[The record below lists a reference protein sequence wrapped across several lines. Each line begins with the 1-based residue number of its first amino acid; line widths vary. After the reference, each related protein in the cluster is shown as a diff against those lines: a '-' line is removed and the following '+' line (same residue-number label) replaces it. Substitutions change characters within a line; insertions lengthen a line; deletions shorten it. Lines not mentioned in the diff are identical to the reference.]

1 MSEGAGTARPHLS
14 RMSGARNP
22 WLQLQQRHR
31 VLVATS
37 LLFQDRGGVIRL
49 AIIEKPGA
57 ARRARMLCGIFF
69 AISLQSSLSLARAG
83 QRGVAG
89 VAAGCWVVGGATAGA
104 AKAGRAAAG
113 AAAGRTR
120 GSQRPFTMRIFRALH
135 LRTAA
140 RTAEFRTQMPSIS
153 CRPRPHPWRT

>member
-57 ARRARMLCGIFF
+57 ARRARMLCGIFLLAHAPDWDCRFRLRIPVGNFGF
-69 AISLQSSLSLARAG
+69 ASL
-83 QRGVAG
+83 
-89 VAAGCWVVGGATAGA
+89 
-104 AKAGRAAAG
+104 
-113 AAAGRTR
+113 
-120 GSQRPFTMRIFRALH
+120 
-135 LRTAA
+135 
-140 RTAEFRTQMPSIS
+140 
-153 CRPRPHPWRT
+153 